1 MCSQDRSEVL
11 QKNYSS
17 GVRFLTVFPDGS
29 AQVLYPLM
37 MTCGLDSS
45 LTLQESLESS
55 HVEIEA
61 AVNKWTLE

>member
-1 MCSQDRSEVL
+1 M
-11 QKNYSS
+11 
-17 GVRFLTVFPDGS
+17 FPDGS

-37 MTCGLDSS
+37 ITCGLDSS

-61 AVNKWTLE
+61 AVNNSGH